1 MTLQLEYN
9 ENFPQESVSP
19 TETNKWAAFV
29 LLFSVCLIATCA
41 IIYELIIAAVSSYLL
56 GNSVYQFSVTIGLFM
71 SSMGLGSYLSR
82 YFSRCLVNRFILI
95 EIAIAL
101 IGGISSAA
109 LFNTYIFYESAAV
122 YFVVMFILITSI
134 GTLVGLEIP
143 ILTRIIGQ
151 YDSDSLRVT
160 LSNVLAFDYIGA
172 LIGSVIFPL
181 ILLKYT
187 GLVQSAFIVSLLNV
201 SVAGLLIFQYWKSVE
216 GRYLLIFA
224 TVLTSGSL
232 AVAAMYS
239 TDIDNWLESKLYRD
253 HVQLSKQSRYQK
265 IVLTKRDGQKDLLSA
280 DETIVEPS
288 GLEVTNRRKDL
299 RLFIDGNLQFSSVD
313 EYRYHEALV
322 HPAMNLADKRA
333 NVLILGGG
341 DGLAAREVLRYP
353 EVKRIVLID
362 IDPEIT
368 KVCSSYPEIVE
379 LNQGS
384 LLNAKVTVINQD
396 AYKFVEWGYNNQKFD
411 VVIIDLPDPN
421 HESLSKLYS
430 VTFYRLIGNILNAKG
445 VIVTQST
452 SPFFS
457 RDAFWCIHHTI
468 EEAELY
474 TYAYHLD
481 IPSMGD
487 WGFNLSAKT
496 SHEIKKIRLSVE
508 TNFLTNSLIQAM
520 FQFGKDVNE
529 LETKINTLLKP
540 VLMFYYEDKNWRYY

>member
-1 MTLQLEYN
+1 MTVKPENN
-9 ENFPQESVSP
+9 ENSHQGPVNLHQTS
-19 TETNKWAAFV
+19 KWAVFA

-56 GNSVYQFSVTIGLFM
+56 GNSVYQFSITIGLFM

-82 YFSRCLVNRFILI
+82 YFSRCLVARFILI

-101 IGGISSAA
+101 IGGISSTV
-109 LFNTYIFYESAAV
+109 LFNTYIFNESVTV
-122 YFVVMFILITSI
+122 YLVVMFVLITSI

-143 ILTRIIGQ
+143 ILTQIIGQ
-151 YDSDSLRVT
+151 YDSLHIT

-172 LIGSVIFPL
+172 LIGSVVFPL
-181 ILLKYT
+181 ILLKHT
-187 GLVQSAFIVSLLNV
+187 GLVQSAYIIGLLNIF
-201 SVAGLLIFQYWKSVE
+201 VAGLLLCQYWKSIE
-216 GRYLLIFA
+216 DKHLLTFA
-224 TVLTSGSL
+224 TVITSGSL
-232 AVAAMYS
+232 TIAAIYS
-239 TDIDNWLESKLYRD
+239 TDIDHWLERKLYRD
-253 HVQLSKQSRYQK
+253 HIQLSNQSRYQK
-265 IVLTKRDGQKDLLSA
+265 IVLTKREMGKTSPA
-280 DETIVEPS
+280 NNTIKKPPN
-288 GLEVTNRRKDL
+288 LEIINNRTDL
-299 RLFIDGNLQFSSVD
+299 RLFINGNLQFSSVD

-322 HPAMNLADKRA
+322 HPAMNLADKHT

-353 EVKRIVLID
+353 EVERIVLID

-368 KVCSSYPEIVE
+368 KVCSNNPEIVQ

-384 LLNAKVTVINQD
+384 LLNKKVAIINQD
-396 AYKFVEWGYNNQKFD
+396 AYKFVEWGHHDHNFD

-430 VTFYRLIGNILNAKG
+430 VTFYKLIENILNTKG

-457 RDAFWCIHHTI
+457 REAFWCIHHTI
-468 EEAELY
+468 EKAGLH
-474 TYAYHLD
+474 TYAYHLE

-487 WGFNLSAKT
+487 WGFNLASKT
-496 SHEIKKIRLSVE
+496 TNEIKNIRLAVE
-508 TNFLTNSLIQAM
+508 TNFLTNNLIQAM

-540 VLMFYYEDKNWRYY
+540 TLMFYYEDQNWRYY

>member
-122 YFVVMFILITSI
+122 YLVVMFILITSI

-151 YDSDSLRVT
+151 YDSLRVT

-201 SVAGLLIFQYWKSVE
+201 FVAGLLLFQYWKSVE

-280 DETIVEPS
+280 DDTIVEPS

-396 AYKFVEWGYNNQKFD
+396 AYKFVEWGYHNQKFD

>member
-1 MTLQLEYN
+1 MTIQPEHN
-9 ENFPQESVSP
+9 DNSHQGFISP
-19 TETNKWAAFV
+19 HETSKWAIFA

-41 IIYELIIAAVSSYLL
+41 IIYELIIATVSSYLL
-56 GNSVYQFSVTIGLFM
+56 GNSIYQFSVTIGLFM
-71 SSMGLGSYLSR
+71 SSMGFGSYLSR

-101 IGGISSAA
+101 IGGISSAT
-109 LFNTYIFYESAAV
+109 LFSTYIFYESATV
-122 YFVVMFILITSI
+122 YLVVMFILIASI

-151 YDSDSLRVT
+151 YDSLRIT

-187 GLVQSAFIVSLLNV
+187 GLIQSAFIISLLNV
-201 SVAGLLIFQYWKSVE
+201 FVAGLLLFQYWKSIE
-216 GRYLLIFA
+216 DKHFLIFA
-224 TVLTSGSL
+224 TILTSASL
-232 AVAAMYS
+232 AVAAIYS

-265 IVLTKRDGQKDLLSA
+265 IVLTKREEKKAS
-280 DETIVEPS
+280 PS
-288 GLEVTNRRKDL
+288 VDHTATKPPSLVEVTNRRKDL
-299 RLFIDGNLQFSSVD
+299 RLFIDGNLQFSSID

-322 HPAMNLADKRA
+322 HPAMNLADKRT

-353 EVKRIVLID
+353 EVEKIILID

-368 KVCSSYPEIVE
+368 KICSNHPEIVE

-384 LLNAKVTVINQD
+384 LLNTKVTVINQD
-396 AYKFVEWGYNNQKFD
+396 AYKFVEWGYHNQKFD
-411 VVIIDLPDPN
+411 VIIIDLPDPN

-430 VTFYRLIGNILNAKG
+430 VTFYKLIGNILNTKG

-457 RDAFWCIHHTI
+457 RNAFWCIHHTI
-468 EEAELY
+468 EKAELN

-487 WGFNLSAKT
+487 WGFNLSSKT

>member
-201 SVAGLLIFQYWKSVE
+201 FVAGLLLFQYWKSVE

-224 TVLTSGSL
+224 TVLTSGSF

-396 AYKFVEWGYNNQKFD
+396 AYKFVEWGYHNQKFD

>member
-19 TETNKWAAFV
+19 TETNKWAEFV

-122 YFVVMFILITSI
+122 YLVVMFILITSI

-151 YDSDSLRVT
+151 YDSLRVT

-201 SVAGLLIFQYWKSVE
+201 FVAGLLLFQYWKSVE

-280 DETIVEPS
+280 DDTIVEPS

-396 AYKFVEWGYNNQKFD
+396 AYKFVEWGYHNQKFD

-421 HESLSKLYS
+421 RESLSKLYS

-529 LETKINTLLKP
+529 LETKINSLLKP
-540 VLMFYYEDKNWRYY
+540 VLMFYYEDQNWRYY

>member
-122 YFVVMFILITSI
+122 YLVVMFILITSI

-151 YDSDSLRVT
+151 YDSLRVT

-201 SVAGLLIFQYWKSVE
+201 FVAGLLLFQYWKSVE

-280 DETIVEPS
+280 DDTIVEPS

-396 AYKFVEWGYNNQKFD
+396 AYKFVEWGYHNQKFD

-421 HESLSKLYS
+421 RESLSKLYS

>member
-122 YFVVMFILITSI
+122 YLVVMFILITSI

-151 YDSDSLRVT
+151 YDSLRVT

-201 SVAGLLIFQYWKSVE
+201 FVAGLLLFQYWKSVE

-280 DETIVEPS
+280 DDTIVEPS

-396 AYKFVEWGYNNQKFD
+396 AYKFVEWGYHNQKFD

-421 HESLSKLYS
+421 RESLSKLYS

-529 LETKINTLLKP
+529 LETKINSLLKP

>member
-1 MTLQLEYN
+1 
-9 ENFPQESVSP
+9 
-19 TETNKWAAFV
+19 
-29 LLFSVCLIATCA
+29 
-41 IIYELIIAAVSSYLL
+41 
-56 GNSVYQFSVTIGLFM
+56 
-71 SSMGLGSYLSR
+71 
-82 YFSRCLVNRFILI
+82 
-95 EIAIAL
+95 
-101 IGGISSAA
+101 
-109 LFNTYIFYESAAV
+109 
-122 YFVVMFILITSI
+122 
-134 GTLVGLEIP
+134 
-143 ILTRIIGQ
+143 Q
-151 YDSDSLRVT
+151 YDSLRIT

-187 GLVQSAFIVSLLNV
+187 GLIQSAFIIGLLNV
-201 SVAGLLIFQYWKSVE
+201 FVAGLLLFQYWKSIE
-216 GRYLLIFA
+216 DKHFLIFA
-224 TVLTSGSL
+224 TILTSASL
-232 AVAAMYS
+232 AVAAIYS

-265 IVLTKRDGQKDLLSA
+265 IVLTKREEKKAS
-280 DETIVEPS
+280 PS
-288 GLEVTNRRKDL
+288 VDHTATKPPSLVEVTNRRKDL
-299 RLFIDGNLQFSSVD
+299 RLFIDGNLQFSSID

-322 HPAMNLADKRA
+322 HPAMNLADKRT

-353 EVKRIVLID
+353 EVEKIILID

-368 KVCSSYPEIVE
+368 KICSNHPEIVE

-384 LLNAKVTVINQD
+384 LLNTKVTVINQD
-396 AYKFVEWGYNNQKFD
+396 AYKFVEWGYHNQKFD
-411 VVIIDLPDPN
+411 VIIIDLPDPN

-430 VTFYRLIGNILNAKG
+430 VTFYKLIGNILNTKG

-457 RDAFWCIHHTI
+457 RNAFWCIHHTI
-468 EEAELY
+468 EKAELN

-487 WGFNLSAKT
+487 WGFNLSSKT

>member
-29 LLFSVCLIATCA
+29 LLVSVCLIATCA

-122 YFVVMFILITSI
+122 YLVVMFILITSI

-151 YDSDSLRVT
+151 YDSLRVT

-201 SVAGLLIFQYWKSVE
+201 FVAGLLLFQYWKSVE

-280 DETIVEPS
+280 DDTIVEPS

-396 AYKFVEWGYNNQKFD
+396 AYKFVEWGYHNQKFD

-421 HESLSKLYS
+421 RESLSKLYS

>member
-29 LLFSVCLIATCA
+29 LLVSVCLIATCA

-122 YFVVMFILITSI
+122 YLVVMFILITSI

-151 YDSDSLRVT
+151 YDSLRVT

-201 SVAGLLIFQYWKSVE
+201 FVAGLLLFQYWKSVE

-280 DETIVEPS
+280 DDTIVEPS

-396 AYKFVEWGYNNQKFD
+396 AYKFVEWGYHNQKFD

>member
-122 YFVVMFILITSI
+122 YLVVMFILITSI

-151 YDSDSLRVT
+151 YDSLRVT

-201 SVAGLLIFQYWKSVE
+201 FVAGFLLFQYWKSVE

-280 DETIVEPS
+280 DDTIVEPS

-396 AYKFVEWGYNNQKFD
+396 AYKFVEWGYHNQKFD

-421 HESLSKLYS
+421 RESLSKLYS

>member
-29 LLFSVCLIATCA
+29 LLVSVCLIATCA

-101 IGGISSAA
+101 IGGISSVA

-122 YFVVMFILITSI
+122 YLVVMFILITSI

-151 YDSDSLRVT
+151 YDSLRVT

-201 SVAGLLIFQYWKSVE
+201 FVAGLLLFQYWKSVE

-280 DETIVEPS
+280 DDTIVEPS

-396 AYKFVEWGYNNQKFD
+396 AYKFVEWGYHNQKFD

-421 HESLSKLYS
+421 RESLSKLYS

>member
-201 SVAGLLIFQYWKSVE
+201 FVAGLLLFQYWKSVE

>member
-19 TETNKWAAFV
+19 TETNKWAEFV

-122 YFVVMFILITSI
+122 YLVVMFILITSI

-151 YDSDSLRVT
+151 YDSLRVT

-201 SVAGLLIFQYWKSVE
+201 FVAGLLLFQYWKSVE

-280 DETIVEPS
+280 DDTIVEPS

-396 AYKFVEWGYNNQKFD
+396 AYKFVEWGYHNQKFD

>member
-1 MTLQLEYN
+1 MMIQPEHN
-9 ENFPQESVSP
+9 DNSHQGFISP
-19 TETNKWAAFV
+19 PETSKWAIFA

-41 IIYELIIAAVSSYLL
+41 IIYELIIATVSSYLL
-56 GNSVYQFSVTIGLFM
+56 GNSIYQFSITIGLFM
-71 SSMGLGSYLSR
+71 SSMGFGSYLSR
-82 YFSRCLVNRFILI
+82 YFSRCLVSRFILI

-101 IGGISSAA
+101 IGGISSAT
-109 LFNTYIFYESAAV
+109 LFNTYIFYESATV
-122 YFVVMFILITSI
+122 YLVVMFILIASI

-151 YDSDSLRVT
+151 YDSLRIT

-187 GLVQSAFIVSLLNV
+187 GLIQSAFIISLLNV
-201 SVAGLLIFQYWKSVE
+201 FVAGLLLFQYWKSIE
-216 GRYLLIFA
+216 DKHFLIFA
-224 TVLTSGSL
+224 TILTSASL
-232 AVAAMYS
+232 AVAVIYS

-265 IVLTKRDGQKDLLSA
+265 IVLTKREEKKAS
-280 DETIVEPS
+280 PS
-288 GLEVTNRRKDL
+288 VDHTSTKPPSLVEVTNRRKDL
-299 RLFIDGNLQFSSVD
+299 RLFIDGNLQFSSID

-322 HPAMNLADKRA
+322 HPAMNLADQRT

-353 EVKRIVLID
+353 EVEKIILID

-368 KVCSSYPEIVE
+368 KICSSHPEIVE

-384 LLNAKVTVINQD
+384 LLNTKVTVINQD
-396 AYKFVEWGYNNQKFD
+396 AYKFAEWGYHNQKFD
-411 VVIIDLPDPN
+411 VIIIDLPDPN

-430 VTFYRLIGNILNAKG
+430 VTFYKLIGNILNTKG

-457 RDAFWCIHHTI
+457 RNAFWCIHHTI
-468 EEAELY
+468 EKAELN

-487 WGFNLSAKT
+487 WGFNLSSKT

>member
-122 YFVVMFILITSI
+122 YLVVMFILITSI

-151 YDSDSLRVT
+151 YDSLRVT

-201 SVAGLLIFQYWKSVE
+201 FVAGLLLFQYWKSVE

-280 DETIVEPS
+280 DDTIVEPS

-396 AYKFVEWGYNNQKFD
+396 AYKFVEWGYHNQKFD

-457 RDAFWCIHHTI
+457 R
-468 EEAELY
+468 
-474 TYAYHLD
+474 
-481 IPSMGD
+481 
-487 WGFNLSAKT
+487 
-496 SHEIKKIRLSVE
+496 
-508 TNFLTNSLIQAM
+508 
-520 FQFGKDVNE
+520 
-529 LETKINTLLKP
+529 
-540 VLMFYYEDKNWRYY
+540 

>member
-122 YFVVMFILITSI
+122 YLVVMFILITSI

-151 YDSDSLRVT
+151 YDSLRVT

-201 SVAGLLIFQYWKSVE
+201 FVAGLLLFQYWKSVE

-280 DETIVEPS
+280 DDTIVEPS

-396 AYKFVEWGYNNQKFD
+396 AYKFVEWGYHNQKFD

-421 HESLSKLYS
+421 RESLSKLYS

-529 LETKINTLLKP
+529 LETKINSLLKP
-540 VLMFYYEDKNWRYY
+540 VLMFYYEDQNWRYY

>member
-122 YFVVMFILITSI
+122 YLVVMFILITSI

-151 YDSDSLRVT
+151 YDSLRVT

-201 SVAGLLIFQYWKSVE
+201 FVAGLLLFQYWKSVE

-280 DETIVEPS
+280 DDTIVEPS

-396 AYKFVEWGYNNQKFD
+396 AYKFVEWGYHNQKFD

-421 HESLSKLYS
+421 RESLSKLYS

-540 VLMFYYEDKNWRYY
+540 VLMFYYEDQNWRYY

>member
-1 MTLQLEYN
+1 MTVQPENN
-9 ENFPQESVSP
+9 ENPHQGPVNLHQTS
-19 TETNKWAAFV
+19 KWAVFA

-56 GNSVYQFSVTIGLFM
+56 GNSVYQFSITIGLFM

-82 YFSRCLVNRFILI
+82 YVSRCLVTRFILI

-101 IGGISSAA
+101 IGGISSTT
-109 LFNTYIFYESAAV
+109 LFNIYILYESATV
-122 YFVVMFILITSI
+122 YLVVMFILIASI

-151 YDSDSLRVT
+151 YDSFHIT

-172 LIGSVIFPL
+172 LIGSVTFPL

-187 GLVQSAFIVSLLNV
+187 GLVQSAFIISLLNV
-201 SVAGLLIFQYWKSVE
+201 FVAGLLLFQYWNRVE
-216 GRYLLIFA
+216 GRYLLMLA
-224 TVLTSGSL
+224 TMLTSGSL
-232 AVAAMYS
+232 AVATMSS
-239 TDIDNWLESKLYRD
+239 TNIDNWLESKLYRD
-253 HVQLSKQSRYQK
+253 HVQLSKQSKYQK
-265 IVLTKRDGQKDLLSA
+265 IVLTKQEEKKDLLS
-280 DETIVEPS
+280 ESNTVTKLS
-288 GLEVTNRRKDL
+288 GLEITNYRKDL
-299 RLFIDGNLQFSSVD
+299 RLFINGNLQFSSVD

-322 HPAMNLADKRA
+322 HPAMNLADKHT

-341 DGLAAREVLRYP
+341 DGLATREVLRYP
-353 EVKRIVLID
+353 EVKRIILID

-368 KVCSSYPEIVE
+368 KVCSSHPEIVE

-384 LLNAKVTVINQD
+384 LLNPKVTVINQD
-396 AYKFVEWGYNNQKFD
+396 AYKFVEWGYHNQKFD

-430 VTFYRLIGNILNAKG
+430 VTFYKLIGNILEPKG

-468 EEAELY
+468 EEAGLH
-474 TYAYHLD
+474 TYAYHVD

-487 WGFNLSAKT
+487 WGFNLSSKT
-496 SHEIKKIRLSVE
+496 PHNIKRIRLSVE
-508 TNFLTNSLIQAM
+508 TDFLTNSLIQSM

-529 LETKINTLLKP
+529 IETKINTLLKP
-540 VLMFYYEDKNWRYY
+540 VLIFYYEDKNWRYY

>member
-122 YFVVMFILITSI
+122 YLVVMFILIASI

-151 YDSDSLRVT
+151 YDSLRVT

-201 SVAGLLIFQYWKSVE
+201 FVAGLLLFQYWKSVE

-280 DETIVEPS
+280 DDTIVEPS

-396 AYKFVEWGYNNQKFD
+396 AYKFVEWGYHNQKFD

-421 HESLSKLYS
+421 RESLSKLYS

-540 VLMFYYEDKNWRYY
+540 VLMFYYEDQNWRYY